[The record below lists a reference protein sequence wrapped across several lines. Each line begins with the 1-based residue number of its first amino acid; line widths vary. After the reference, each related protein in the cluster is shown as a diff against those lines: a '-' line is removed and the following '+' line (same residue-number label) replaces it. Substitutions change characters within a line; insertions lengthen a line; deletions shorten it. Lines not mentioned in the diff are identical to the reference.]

1 MEKRLELIGTLKN
14 DNYEQEEMYDLND
27 LRKKVDK
34 KTKRHKTNFKI
45 PLTRKNMQ
53 SLNNLILKNI
63 NHNQKFKNEEVI
75 FLKEYTQNAPFD
87 LDQLKFIDK
96 IDQVKVKFSE
106 KYPDLNQ
113 KVLSKNKL
121 TL

>member
-14 DNYEQEEMYDLND
+14 DNYEEREMFGLND

-53 SLNNLILKNI
+53 SLNDLILKNI
-63 NHNQKFKNEEVI
+63 GHNQKFKNEEVI
-75 FLKEYTQNAPFD
+75 FLKEYT
-87 LDQLKFIDK
+87 
-96 IDQVKVKFSE
+96 
-106 KYPDLNQ
+106 
-113 KVLSKNKL
+113 
-121 TL
+121 